1 MLGPA
6 SAEEVAR
13 IEFDPPVDP
22 GGYDMH
28 EIPDVK
34 LLLETE
40 LDALSAYVTYETEEP
55 YKNVAAIDLCDGAQT
70 VEHQELVA
78 LSTSWLV
85 RRASKVRNAL
95 ERLREGSYGLCE
107 GCCSPIPAP
116 RLAAVPTATTCLP
129 CQSELEQR
137 QPENPHRP
145 SAIKGRAGSATR
157 THIEDGIAPQ
167 TSSISDT
174 CRVARVKR
182 TATATAVIPGRP
194 NQ

>member
-95 ERLREGSYGLCE
+95 ERLRE
-107 GCCSPIPAP
+107 
-116 RLAAVPTATTCLP
+116 R
-129 CQSELEQR
+129 ELR
-137 QPENPHRP
+137 
-145 SAIKGRAGSATR
+145 SM
-157 THIEDGIAPQ
+157 
-167 TSSISDT
+167 
-174 CRVARVKR
+174 
-182 TATATAVIPGRP
+182 
-194 NQ
+194 